1 MFKHL
6 SEILREFSTPQ
17 RILALLL
24 LLTTII
30 MIILGPPLINALT
43 KDTADLLA
51 EIRDYRTEIR
61 VLRNEVYDLNT
72 ELRQSQKDCTD
83 MIIARERE
91 IMEYIS
97 DLEARIRQS
106 IRQSTPIAVIPDYLR
121 SGDTIQYV
129 PQAREQIIL
138 DEQQT
143 EMILEGL
150 KDIRNK
156 INGKD

>member
-1 MFKHL
+1 
-6 SEILREFSTPQ
+6 
-17 RILALLL
+17 
-24 LLTTII
+24 